1 MKHLIALFGCCL
13 ALGLA
18 GCGLLDK
25 IHTHRAPLSH
35 EYLETDESLM
45 RVSVDLHGDGED
57 LLLNAV
63 RYDKVNYALLLQDQT
78 GKVASQ
84 TNPHHRIRTLRV
96 LKDPVKGEQWIFY
109 SLNDQRRV
117 ALYGINYDW
126 GVPLKRNE
134 REFESIARD
143 DEYMIYPEVEWW
155 GMLYPEFLQEID
167 GDGRV
172 ELVCRMLDGL
182 TANPRGLAVYDFET
196 GKLKWRYDLSTN
208 ITGILFD
215 DFDSN
220 GSREF
225 ICATTANKNS
235 LAVRDSLD
243 DMHSWLFVLDTQGK
257 RLYYEKAADD
267 FSEISLQAVDS
278 DRDGQREIY
287 LRQTTWGAGKTPN
300 SVAVLTWNGG
310 RLARSRDWQYSGS
323 FARSSGEF
331 LFQLKRNEG
340 YSIILADETGGL
352 IELNDQLE
360 PQKHAYKGKAKYF
373 WSSEDLNGD
382 GDNELL
388 IRTMKGDFE
397 ILDHNLKVRA
407 RIENPFPGQT
417 DVGAFTVSGN
427 AGKTRRIALTTPS
440 QVSYYGYKR
449 LPWYL
454 LAFRSFAAIAVPL
467 CLAMLLGI
475 LVYALIARHNRIMFY
490 NSLDSLGQGVMILN
504 RKNRIALA
512 NQYLQ
517 NLAGTGGKPGEAADS
532 RDLRK
537 AFPQIQARLKAAL
550 SGKADVIDFEAKL
563 GPGQAPHKVRAFKL
577 WSLLARYLVTV
588 VPLESDSARLSD
600 KIGWAETARRLSH
613 NVRRH
618 INNAIL
624 ALQPLQDIIPE
635 QSSQHEYAGI
645 IRDEIEKIRVFTH
658 AFQRFT
664 EITDYELSTQD
675 IVPSVEHCLASL
687 SLPPGVQLIKNW
699 TLKSVAA
706 YIEPIRFEEA
716 LGNIVNNSLDAM
728 PDGGVLHVTVRE
740 YPPHGSPHGDLRI
753 LVEVE
758 DSGTGI
764 PAQYQDDIW
773 KAFFTTKQSGT
784 GIGLPESWKIIDSM
798 GGDIQI
804 SSEEGA
810 GTIVSVWL
818 KGESK

>member
-267 FSEISLQAVDS
+267 FSEISL
-278 DRDGQREIY
+278 
-287 LRQTTWGAGKTPN
+287 
-300 SVAVLTWNGG
+300 
-310 RLARSRDWQYSGS
+310 
-323 FARSSGEF
+323 
-331 LFQLKRNEG
+331 
-340 YSIILADETGGL
+340 
-352 IELNDQLE
+352 
-360 PQKHAYKGKAKYF
+360 
-373 WSSEDLNGD
+373 
-382 GDNELL
+382 
-388 IRTMKGDFE
+388 
-397 ILDHNLKVRA
+397 
-407 RIENPFPGQT
+407 
-417 DVGAFTVSGN
+417 
-427 AGKTRRIALTTPS
+427 
-440 QVSYYGYKR
+440 
-449 LPWYL
+449 
-454 LAFRSFAAIAVPL
+454 
-467 CLAMLLGI
+467 
-475 LVYALIARHNRIMFY
+475 
-490 NSLDSLGQGVMILN
+490 
-504 RKNRIALA
+504 
-512 NQYLQ
+512 
-517 NLAGTGGKPGEAADS
+517 
-532 RDLRK
+532 
-537 AFPQIQARLKAAL
+537 
-550 SGKADVIDFEAKL
+550 
-563 GPGQAPHKVRAFKL
+563 
-577 WSLLARYLVTV
+577 
-588 VPLESDSARLSD
+588 
-600 KIGWAETARRLSH
+600 
-613 NVRRH
+613 
-618 INNAIL
+618 
-624 ALQPLQDIIPE
+624 
-635 QSSQHEYAGI
+635 
-645 IRDEIEKIRVFTH
+645 
-658 AFQRFT
+658 
-664 EITDYELSTQD
+664 
-675 IVPSVEHCLASL
+675 
-687 SLPPGVQLIKNW
+687 
-699 TLKSVAA
+699 
-706 YIEPIRFEEA
+706 
-716 LGNIVNNSLDAM
+716 
-728 PDGGVLHVTVRE
+728 
-740 YPPHGSPHGDLRI
+740 
-753 LVEVE
+753 
-758 DSGTGI
+758 
-764 PAQYQDDIW
+764 
-773 KAFFTTKQSGT
+773 
-784 GIGLPESWKIIDSM
+784 
-798 GGDIQI
+798 
-804 SSEEGA
+804 
-810 GTIVSVWL
+810 
-818 KGESK
+818 